1 MRIRDDELHAPEAAP
16 RDRAQELGPERLG
29 LGRADHHA
37 ENLAATIAVDARGD
51 DDGDRDD
58 PPILPYFEIGRI
70 EPDVGPVT
78 LDRPIEEG
86 FDLLV
91 DLGAEPAY
99 LVELRIPKL
108 RQGSYF
114 PTFLEPRRMAEK
126 ALTAVSRLLVAG
138 KRAGTIDTIS
148 D

>member
-1 MRIRDDELHAPEAAP
+1 
-16 RDRAQELGPERLG
+16 
-29 LGRADHHA
+29 
-37 ENLAATIAVDARGD
+37 
-51 DDGDRDD
+51 
-58 PPILPYFEIGRI
+58 LPYFEIGRI